1 MDRER
6 IPGEHQ
12 IQLKCNQNENHS
24 GLHVVSGLSDNF
36 QKDLINSPKYHF
48 ASV

>member
-1 MDRER
+1 MDREL

-12 IQLKCNQNENHS
+12 IQLKSNQNENHS
-24 GLHVVSGLSDNF
+24 GLHVVSCFPDNF
-36 QKDLINSPKYHF
+36 QIDLISFQKYHF